1 MAAPSLTQ
9 KVCPRCRSIF
19 MGTATEIV
27 CPTCQEGIKRA
38 SERTAKVRR
47 QTESPANPVLEC
59 MIQRDGGVTVVPVGG
74 CSYTFKPNSEGRS
87 VCSVTNPAHH
97 TYLLK
102 TGHYQSYQG
111 LP

>member
-9 KVCPRCRSIF
+9 KVCPRCRSIY
-19 MGTATEIV
+19 MGAASEMV

-38 SERTAKVRR
+38 SERAAKARR
-47 QTESPANPVLEC
+47 QTEPPENPVLEC
-59 MIQRDGGVTVVPVGG
+59 LIQREGTTVVPVGG
-74 CSYTFKPNSEGRS
+74 CSYTFRPNSEGHS

-102 TGHYQSYQG
+102 TGHYQLYAG
-111 LP
+111 AKP